1 MNGARTIVMAQP
13 LLFGVEICAFS
24 SQSERADE
32 KSPLRGNI
40 LSDLI
45 DELDARILDLIQDDA
60 SLSVADLAER
70 VGLSPSPCW
79 RRIKRLE
86 DLGVIRK
93 RVTVLDPDRLGLGFE
108 VYVSVKLSLPSR
120 ANLEAFEAC
129 LDRWPEVVS
138 CTTVTGHEDYML
150 RVMTRDMHAY
160 DDFLRDKLLASDLVS
175 GCESRII
182 MRRVRDT
189 TAIPISLVAEGL
201 DAEKTPEK
209 PADKR
214 PALKAV
220 DSK

>member
-1 MNGARTIVMAQP
+1 
-13 LLFGVEICAFS
+13 
-24 SQSERADE
+24 
-32 KSPLRGNI
+32 

-45 DELDARILDLIQDDA
+45 DELDARILDLIQEDA

-86 DLGVIRK
+86 DLGVILK

-120 ANLEAFEAC
+120 TNLEAFESR
-129 LDRWPEVVS
+129 LENWPEVVS
-138 CTTVTGHEDYML
+138 CQTVTGHEDYML

-175 GCESRII
+175 GVESRII
-182 MRRVRDT
+182 MRSVRQT
-189 TAIPISLVAEGL
+189 TAVPISLVL
-201 DAEKTPEK
+201 DKDAEKATP
-209 PADKR
+209 
-214 PALKAV
+214 KAAGG
-220 DSK
+220 K

>member
-1 MNGARTIVMAQP
+1 
-13 LLFGVEICAFS
+13 
-24 SQSERADE
+24 
-32 KSPLRGNI
+32 

-45 DELDARILDLIQDDA
+45 DELDARILELIQEDA

-93 RVTVLDPDRLGLGFE
+93 RVTVLDAEKLGLVFE

-120 ANLEAFEAC
+120 ANLEAFEAR
-129 LDRWPEVVS
+129 LENWPEVIS
-138 CTTVTGHEDYML
+138 CQTVTGHEDYML

-175 GCESRII
+175 GVESRII
-182 MRRVRDT
+182 MRSVRQT
-189 TAIPISLVAEGL
+189 TAVPISLVI
-201 DAEKTPEK
+201 DMTKTEAHRGAAK
-209 PADKR
+209 
-214 PALKAV
+214 
-220 DSK
+220 